1 MNKLVDRF
9 PVKPIQASDIVPV
22 RAGYQKCNPGF
33 HFGPVVRDSFTI
45 QYVYSGR
52 GTVYKGS
59 SKFTLGPTQIFILR
73 PGETFRLQ
81 ADILDPWTYIWIG
94 FRTSLDLPE
103 LHQADVLS
111 GKNLENLFLS
121 IANCNKSS
129 NRPLE
134 PLLLSYTWKLL
145 FSLQQLNG
153 ASDKFYRKA
162 EEYVERACL
171 LISTHYATTSVQ
183 QLADELHLNRS
194 YLSRIFKESTGISIQ
209 TYLTNTRL
217 QAARNLILRDYSVSQ
232 ASTMVGYSDIASFSR
247 AFKNYYKVSPKQY
260 LHLNRERLSPPLPA
274 DAPEGDLGP
283 LVPNTSLSDT
293 EELS

>member
-33 HFGPVVRDSFTI
+33 NFGPVVRDSFTI

-52 GTVYKGS
+52 GTVFKGNT
-59 SKFTLGPTQIFILR
+59 KYTLVPTQVFILR

-94 FRTSLDLPE
+94 FRTNLALPE
-103 LHQADVLS
+103 LNQADVLS
-111 GKNLENLFLS
+111 GKDLESLFLS
-121 IANCNKSS
+121 IANCNRAS

-134 PLLLSYTWKLL
+134 PLLLSYIWKLL
-145 FSLQQLNG
+145 FSLLQMNG
-153 ASDKFYRKA
+153 PTDKSYKKA

-171 LISTHYATTSVQ
+171 LISNHYATTSVQ
-183 QLADELHLNRS
+183 QLANELHLNRS

-209 TYLTNTRL
+209 SYLTNTRL
-217 QAARNLILRDYSVSQ
+217 QAARSLILQDYSVSQ

-260 LHLNRERLSPPLPA
+260 LHLDLERSNQPVPA
-274 DAPEGDLGP
+274 DESGDDF
-283 LVPNTSLSDT
+283 N
-293 EELS
+293 